1 MTLMLDNKVVLV
13 TGGTGSMGEVFVRRA
28 LSGEF
33 GGPERVIVFSRDEA
47 KQDEMRRR
55 HPSAEYILGDIRS
68 YEDVCSV
75 MRQADIVVNGAALK
89 QVPSCEYNPYQA
101 VLTNCLG
108 MQNIVR
114 SVSEGNADPQVVVSV
129 STDKACKPTTA
140 MGMSK
145 ALQERIMIAAN
156 LHNHRCRF
164 VGVRYGN
171 VLVSRGS
178 VIPLFRQQIAAGG
191 PVTITDHEMTRFLLT
206 IEQAVDVTFAA
217 IDTAGSGEILV
228 PQAPSARIIDIAL
241 AMCAGLDI
249 TIKATGIRPGEKLHE
264 IMVSEEEA
272 DYTIEH
278 DKYYAILPML
288 PELRKIGDSLCEHPL
303 GGEYSSREAPL
314 TSSTLRSLL
323 RANGIIK

>member
-1 MTLMLDNKVVLV
+1 MMLDNKVVLV

-33 GGPERVIVFSRDEA
+33 GDPERVIVFSRDEA

-55 HPSAEYILGDIRS
+55 HPSAEYILGDIRN

-114 SVSEGNADPQVVVSV
+114 AVSEGNADPQVVVSV
-129 STDKACKPTTA
+129 STDKACKPTTT
-140 MGMSK
+140 MGMTK

-156 LHNHRCRF
+156 LHNHRTRF

-171 VLVSRGS
+171 VLESRGS

-191 PVTITDHEMTRFLLT
+191 PVTVTDPEMTRFLLT

-217 IDTAGSGEILV
+217 IDTAGAGEILV

-241 AMCAGLDI
+241 EMCAGLDI
-249 TIKATGIRPGEKLHE
+249 TIKTTGIRPGEKLHE

-288 PELRKIGDSLCEHPL
+288 PELRTAIHSVGVRPL

-314 TSSTLRSLL
+314 GAYTLRSLL
-323 RANGIIK
+323 QANGIIV

>member
-1 MTLMLDNKVVLV
+1 MMLDNKVVLV
-13 TGGTGSMGEVFVRRA
+13 TGGTGSMGQVFVRRA

-33 GGPERVIVFSRDEA
+33 GDPAAVIVFSRDEA

-75 MRQADIVVNGAALK
+75 MRQANIVVNGAALK

-156 LHNHRCRF
+156 LHNPRTRF

-171 VLVSRGS
+171 VLESRGS

-288 PELRKIGDSLCEHPL
+288 PELLKIGDSLCEHPL

-323 RANGIIK
+323 WANGIIK